1 MNCYIRIRKILFC
14 LLILIIPCISVS
26 AEVYSLHF
34 YTIDDDLDYL
44 KFINKTSDDLII
56 KYDCGFKCN
65 YVTVKA
71 KSEEKISIDIDAK
84 DDVWID
90 IPVRFEV
97 KTTDMQEKKVSWTM
111 NNRKSDINITLEED
125 QGWSF

>member
-1 MNCYIRIRKILFC
+1 MNCVKRIRKLLFC
-14 LLILIIPCISVS
+14 FFIVLIPSISVS

-34 YTIDDDLDYL
+34 FTIDEDLDYL

-56 KYDCGFKCN
+56 KYDCGSKCN

-71 KSEEKISIDIDAK
+71 KSEEKISIGIEAEDNI
-84 DDVWID
+84 WID

-97 KTTDMQEKKVSWTM
+97 KTTDMKEKKVSWTM

-125 QGWSF
+125 QGWNF